1 MQIFVY
7 DFESK
12 LQASSKRVGAP
23 LQMWLLPT
31 AAAACLLLRPTDTTI
46 NRRSQIFPHTVQSV
60 QSEDLTRIILSGF
73 ALAHILTSSYAFK
86 QPNSE
91 TEFPSIICYAL
102 KCFVLLLSR
111 RHPQPPSTFL
121 PGSGTGGSS
130 RLLCIDFRLVLFLI
144 FYFLFIFGKCFASCP
159 RISTFACYDFI
170 KFLSIR
176 FLSGNLILA
185 LIGLEMRALSMH
197 RSL

>member
-46 NRRSQIFPHTVQSV
+46 NRRSQIFLHTVQSV

-144 FYFLFIFGKCFASCP
+144 FYLLFIFGKCTC
-159 RISTFACYDFI
+159 I
-170 KFLSIR
+170 LSP
-176 FLSGNLILA
+176 
-185 LIGLEMRALSMH
+185 
-197 RSL
+197 